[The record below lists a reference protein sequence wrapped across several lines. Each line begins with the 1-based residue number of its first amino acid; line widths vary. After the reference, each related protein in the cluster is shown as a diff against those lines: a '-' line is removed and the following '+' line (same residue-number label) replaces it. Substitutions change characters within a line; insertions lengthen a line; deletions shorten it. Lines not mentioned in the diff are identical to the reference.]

1 MNLKA
6 FYNSPIQT
14 LDVIQIDVDVWGQ
27 TVEKKGVVVVQEAM
41 DSQVPIKLGMNVLR
55 VRQMAQEVGPLYR
68 KELPGVRPAQTAL
81 RRTLQQCR
89 IPLMS
94 YKG

>member
-27 TVEKKGVVVVQEAM
+27 TVEKKGVVGVQEAM
-41 DSQVPIKLGMNVLR
+41 DSQVPIILGMNVLR

-68 KELPGVRPAQTAL
+68 KELPVVRPAQTAL
-81 RRTLQQCR
+81 
-89 IPLMS
+89 
-94 YKG
+94 

>member
-27 TVEKKGVVVVQEAM
+27 SVEKKGVVVVQEAM
-41 DSQVPIKLGMNVLR
+41 DSQVPIILGMNVLR

-81 RRTLQQCR
+81 
-89 IPLMS
+89 
-94 YKG
+94 